1 MTSKAVPDTGL
12 VEDPAE
18 CVDDVDPR
26 VERSR
31 RRILEAT
38 LDELGQVG
46 YGAMSV
52 ESIARRAGV
61 GKATIYR
68 HWRGKLEMLDA
79 ALNTLKFHVE
89 VPESSTAR
97 EKVTAMLTGL
107 VGHLVGT
114 RGGACVPAL
123 VSASQYDP
131 AVREFHHGFS
141 RQRRSVIVE
150 ALRAGV
156 ESGEFAPDLDVE
168 LTAEL
173 LVGPIF
179 YRRLMTSTPFQP
191 ADIGHLVDTVLP
203 SR

>member
-1 MTSKAVPDTGL
+1 MTIEVPPGQPLGD
-12 VEDPAE
+12 V
-18 CVDDVDPR
+18 VDELDPR

-52 ESIARRAGV
+52 ESIAKRAGV

-68 HWRGKLEMLDA
+68 HWRGKLEMLDS
-79 ALNTLKFHVE
+79 ALNTLKFEVE
-89 VPESSTAR
+89 FSESSTAR
-97 EKVTAMLTGL
+97 VKVVTLLTGL
-107 VGHLVGT
+107 AGYLVES
-114 RGGACVPAL
+114 RGGACVPSL

-131 AVREFHHGFS
+131 AVRDFHHRFS
-141 RQRRSVIVE
+141 GQRRAVLIEV
-150 ALRAGV
+150 LRAGV
-156 ESGEFAPDLDVE
+156 ESGEFAPDLDVD

-179 YRRLMTSTPFQP
+179 YRRLMTGTPFQP
-191 ADIGHLVDTVLP
+191 GDIGHLVDTVLP
-203 SR
+203 AR